1 MKGVSGVS
9 ESVSQNMT
17 ERKKKS
23 VQYAYSYMYDLSYS
37 EQVYWIL
44 TFVIVAKG
52 NEGIQNA
59 EDDTWLHLSVI
70 VQLT

>member
-9 ESVSQNMT
+9 ESVSQNIT

-23 VQYAYSYMYDLSYS
+23 VQYADNDLSYS

-52 NEGIQNA
+52 NEGVQNA
-59 EDDTWLHLSVI
+59 EDDSWLHLSVI

>member
-1 MKGVSGVS
+1 MKGVSDVS

-17 ERKKKS
+17 EWKKKS
-23 VQYAYSYMYDLSYS
+23 VQYANNDLSYS

-52 NEGIQNA
+52 NEGVQNA

>member
-23 VQYAYSYMYDLSYS
+23 VQYAYNDLSYS

-52 NEGIQNA
+52 NEVIHNA

>member
-23 VQYAYSYMYDLSYS
+23 VQYAYNDLSNS

-52 NEGIQNA
+52 NEGIHNA

>member
-23 VQYAYSYMYDLSYS
+23 VRYAYNDLSHS

-52 NEGIQNA
+52 NEGIHNA

>member
-23 VQYAYSYMYDLSYS
+23 VQYAYNDLLYS

-52 NEGIQNA
+52 NEGIHNA

>member
-23 VQYAYSYMYDLSYS
+23 VQYAYNDLSYS

-52 NEGIQNA
+52 NEGIHNA
-59 EDDTWLHLSVI
+59 EDDTWFHLSVI

>member
-1 MKGVSGVS
+1 MKGVSGIS

-23 VQYAYSYMYDLSYS
+23 VQYADNDLSYS

-52 NEGIQNA
+52 NEGVQNA
-59 EDDTWLHLSVI
+59 EDDSWLHLSVI

>member
-1 MKGVSGVS
+1 
-9 ESVSQNMT
+9 MT

-23 VQYAYSYMYDLSYS
+23 VQYAYNDLSYS

-52 NEGIQNA
+52 NEGIHNA

>member
-23 VQYAYSYMYDLSYS
+23 VQYAYNDLSYS

-44 TFVIVAKG
+44 TSVIVAKG
-52 NEGIQNA
+52 NEGIHNA

>member
-23 VQYAYSYMYDLSYS
+23 VQYAYNDLSYS

-52 NEGIQNA
+52 NEGIHNT

>member
-23 VQYAYSYMYDLSYS
+23 VQYAYNDLSYS
-37 EQVYWIL
+37 EQV
-44 TFVIVAKG
+44 
-52 NEGIQNA
+52 
-59 EDDTWLHLSVI
+59 
-70 VQLT
+70 

>member
-9 ESVSQNMT
+9 ESVSQNLT

-23 VQYAYSYMYDLSYS
+23 GPYAYNDLSYS

-52 NEGIQNA
+52 NEGIHNA

>member
-23 VQYAYSYMYDLSYS
+23 VQYAYNDLSYS

>member
-1 MKGVSGVS
+1 MLSGIS

-17 ERKKKS
+17 ERKKKPI
-23 VQYAYSYMYDLSYS
+23 QYADNDLSYS

-44 TFVIVAKG
+44 TLVIVAKG
-52 NEGIQNA
+52 NEGVQNA

>member
-1 MKGVSGVS
+1 MKGVSGAG

-23 VQYAYSYMYDLSYS
+23 VQYAYNDLSYS

-52 NEGIQNA
+52 NEGIHNA

>member
-1 MKGVSGVS
+1 MKGVSGFS

-23 VQYAYSYMYDLSYS
+23 VQYADNDVSYS
-37 EQVYWIL
+37 EQVHWIL

-52 NEGIQNA
+52 NEGVQNA

>member
-9 ESVSQNMT
+9 ESVSQDMT
-17 ERKKKS
+17 ERKKS
-23 VQYAYSYMYDLSYS
+23 VQYDDNDLSYS

-52 NEGIQNA
+52 NEGVQNA

>member
-9 ESVSQNMT
+9 ESVSQDMT
-17 ERKKKS
+17 ERKKS
-23 VQYAYSYMYDLSYS
+23 VQYDDNDLSYN

-52 NEGIQNA
+52 NEGVQNA

>member
-17 ERKKKS
+17 ERKKS
-23 VQYAYSYMYDLSYS
+23 VQYDDNDLSYS

-52 NEGIQNA
+52 NEGVQNA